1 MSNFMYGSICLSAVP
16 KELFKKVKCKNGQ
29 ERIFLNVK
37 VVQRKEK
44 SQFGHTH
51 FISCE
56 PKEQAERVEGTNY
69 IIGDLTEYEAQ
80 DNTPSPEEVASAP
93 AADANELPF

>member
-16 KELFKKVKCKNGQ
+16 KELFKKVMCKDGQ

-56 PKEQAERVEGTNY
+56 PKDQAERVEGQSY
-69 IIGDLTEYEAQ
+69 ICGDLTEYEPQGNA
-80 DNTPSPEEVASAP
+80 PSPEEVAAAP
-93 AADANELPF
+93 AADDNSLPF